1 MPKRF
6 RGGILQARLPEI
18 SAIANTVAS
27 GIYNTADVSQYVGS
41 GNWVSNQF
49 YQQYGTPGTYSFVV
63 PNGVN
68 TISVLAVGAGGAGD
82 DGNAGDGGGGGG
94 AGGACAVASNVAV
107 IPGNTITV
115 VVGAGG
121 ASGQGKG
128 VKAENGG
135 NTTVTVGNA
144 IPSNG
149 YSVLFDGSG
158 DYLSVLNNSNLDLSS
173 GDFTVEC
180 WFYISS
186 TPSVSRPILGRM
198 ASNVLDRTYLQYL
211 ISYTSA
217 GSVVITPYSSTS
229 NYDMVFASVS
239 LNSWHHVALVRS
251 GNSFYAYLDG
261 NRNAT
266 TRTISGSLNTGSWLT
281 YLGVYTEGGTSYFNN
296 GYISNVRI
304 IKGTALYTGSTYTV
318 PTAPLTNIANT
329 SLLTCQSN
337 RFIDNSTNNFTINVL
352 GDSSVSSASPFTSS
366 SVLFDGTGDYLTIA
380 DNAAL
385 QMGSGNFTIEYW
397 WYPNSIA
404 GYQTPYD
411 KGYTGAGGLLL
422 QTGNGDGRTIVYASG
437 SAVVTSNTALIA
449 NSWTHMALVRN
460 GTNLTL
466 YQNGISVGSVTN
478 STNFNNANTAGL
490 GGNATGASFA
500 GQYPINGYISNLR
513 SVKGTAVYTS
523 AFTPPAA
530 PLTAIANTSLLTCQ
544 SNRFIDNSTNNFTI
558 TVNGNS
564 SVSSVSP
571 FAFIIDA
578 AGGRGG
584 APYTAN
590 PGATGANAV
599 FTSIPSGVVTAGYVG
614 GNGGPAF
621 NGGGGGGGAA
631 GAAGNGGTGSAAKD
645 ATTTNAPTNSYA
657 GGGGGAVS
665 AGGTGSLGGANGG
678 TGQNDT
684 TGGGGGGA
692 YTFTSVAEFLD
703 TNGSNGNGL
712 TTSGS
717 KGGNGGF
724 PGGGGG
730 GSFDGGVGVAS
741 SGGNGFVRIV
751 WGTNSSGVRKF
762 PDNALDTQEIR

>member
-6 RGGILQARLPEI
+6 RGGILQAKLPDI
-18 SAIANTVAS
+18 SRSTNFVVD
-27 GIYNTADVSQYVGS
+27 GIYNTADQAQYAGT
-41 GNWVSNQF
+41 GNWVGYLQF
-49 YQQYGTPGTYSFVV
+49 QQYKDPGTYSFLI

-68 TISVLAVGAGGAGD
+68 TISVLAIGGGGAGD
-82 DGNAGDGGGGGG
+82 DGNTGDGGGGGG

-107 IPGNTITV
+107 TPGNTITV

-366 SVLFDGTGDYLTIA
+366 SVLFDGNGDYLNTSN
-380 DNAAL
+380 NAA
-385 QMGSGNFTIEYW
+385 FTLGTGDLTLECWI
-397 WYPNSIA
+397 
-404 GYQTPYD
+404 YQTATSAATYRVIFGD
-411 KGYTGAGGLLL
+411 NVYGSTGGYTLYSYNNALNLWKGSAGG
-422 QTGNGDGRTIVYASG
+422 GAEVIAPAGTITLNTWTHIAWTRSG
-437 SAVVTSNTALIA
+437 SSNRLFI
-449 NSWTHMALVRN
+449 N
-460 GTNLTL
+460 GT
-466 YQNGISVGSVTN
+466 QVGATTTD
-478 STNFNNANTAGL
+478 STNYTSTASFI
-490 GGNATGASFA
+490 GASQSGTLGFA
-500 GQYPINGYISNLR
+500 GYISNARIL
-513 SVKGTAVYTS
+513 KGTALYT
-523 AFTPPAA
+523 ANFTPPTSS
-530 PLTAIANTSLLTCQ
+530 LTNIANTSLLTCQ
-544 SNRFIDNSTNNFTI
+544 SSRFIDNSTNNFTI

-730 GSFDGGVGVAS
+730 GSFDGGVGVVS

-762 PDNALDTQEIR
+762 PDNALDI

>member
-18 SAIANTVAS
+18 NTSTNFVS
-27 GIYNTADVSQYVGS
+27 DGIYNTADAAQYIGT
-41 GNWVSNQF
+41 GNWAGSLQ
-49 YQQYGTPGTYSFVV
+49 YQQYGTPGTYSFIV
-63 PNGVN
+63 PDGVN

-115 VVGAGG
+115 VVGTGG

-128 VKAENGG
+128 VKAENGS

-158 DYLSVLNNSNLDLSS
+158 DYL
-173 GDFTVEC
+173 
-180 WFYISS
+180 
-186 TPSVSRPILGRM
+186 
-198 ASNVLDRTYLQYL
+198 
-211 ISYTSA
+211 
-217 GSVVITPYSSTS
+217 
-229 NYDMVFASVS
+229 
-239 LNSWHHVALVRS
+239 
-251 GNSFYAYLDG
+251 
-261 NRNAT
+261 
-266 TRTISGSLNTGSWLT
+266 TIS
-281 YLGVYTEGGTSYFNN
+281 
-296 GYISNVRI
+296 
-304 IKGTALYTGSTYTV
+304 
-318 PTAPLTNIANT
+318 
-329 SLLTCQSN
+329 
-337 RFIDNSTNNFTINVL
+337 
-352 GDSSVSSASPFTSS
+352 
-366 SVLFDGTGDYLTIA
+366 

-385 QMGSGNFTIEYW
+385 QMGSGNFTVEYW
-397 WYPNSIA
+397 WYPNSIV

-437 SAVVTSNTALIA
+437 SAVVTSNTTLIA

-466 YQNGISVGSVTN
+466 YQNGISVGSATN
-478 STNFNNANTAGL
+478 STNFNNANTAGI
-490 GGNATGASFA
+490 GGNATGASSA

-558 TVNGNS
+558 NVVGDSSVSSASPFTSSSVLFDGTGDYLNTSNNAAFTLGTGDLTLECWIYQTATSTSTYRVIFGDNVYGSTGGYTLYSYNNALNLWKGSGGGGAEVIAPAGTITLNTWTHVAWTRSGSSNRLFINGIQVGATTTDSTNYTSTASFIGASQSGTLAFAGYISNARILKGTALYTANFTPPTSSLTNIANTSLLTCQSSRFIDNSTNNFTITVNGNS
-564 SVSSVSP
+564 AVSSVSP

-584 APYTAN
+584 APYSAN
-590 PGATGANAV
+590 PGANGANAV
-599 FTSIPSGVVTAGYVG
+599 FSSIPVGVVTAGYIG
-614 GNGGPAF
+614 GNGGGAF
-621 NGGGGGGGAA
+621 DGGGGGGGAA
-631 GAAGNGGTGSAAKD
+631 GAAGAGGTGSHSSNQT
-645 ATTTNAPTNSYA
+645 ATEAPTNSYA
-657 GGGGGAVS
+657 GGGGGARSS
-665 AGGTGSLGGANGG
+665 AGIGSLGGASGG
-678 TGQNDT
+678 TGQTNI

-692 YTFTSVAEFLD
+692 YTFTSVAAFLD

-751 WGTNSSGVRKF
+751 WGTNSSGIRRF
-762 PDNALDTQEIR
+762 PDNALDIQEIR

>member
-149 YSVLFDGSG
+149 YSVLFDGS
-158 DYLSVLNNSNLDLSS
+158 
-173 GDFTVEC
+173 
-180 WFYISS
+180 
-186 TPSVSRPILGRM
+186 
-198 ASNVLDRTYLQYL
+198 
-211 ISYTSA
+211 
-217 GSVVITPYSSTS
+217 
-229 NYDMVFASVS
+229 
-239 LNSWHHVALVRS
+239 
-251 GNSFYAYLDG
+251 
-261 NRNAT
+261 
-266 TRTISGSLNTGSWLT
+266 
-281 YLGVYTEGGTSYFNN
+281 
-296 GYISNVRI
+296 
-304 IKGTALYTGSTYTV
+304 
-318 PTAPLTNIANT
+318 
-329 SLLTCQSN
+329 
-337 RFIDNSTNNFTINVL
+337 
-352 GDSSVSSASPFTSS
+352 
-366 SVLFDGTGDYLTIA
+366 GDYLTIA

-544 SNRFIDNSTNNFTI
+544 SNRFIDNSTNNFTINVLGDSSVSSASPFTSSSVLFDGNGDYLNTSNNAAFTLGTGDLTLECWIYQTATSAATYRVIFGDNVYGSTGGYTLYSYNNALNLWKGSAGGGAEVIAPAGTITLNTWTHIAWTRSGSSNRLFINGTQVGATTTDSTNYTSTASFIGASQSGTLGFAGYISNARILKGTALYTANFTPPTSSLTNIANTSLLTCQSSRFIDNSTNNFTI

-730 GSFDGGVGVAS
+730 GSFDGGVGVVS

-762 PDNALDTQEIR
+762 PDNALDI